1 MAMAKLDLDQFSR
14 ESQSSESLHFENM
27 DDEIEGVG
35 VNVAEDD
42 VGEDDREEHDIDGKD
57 NVSNVVG
64 QPS

>member
-27 DDEIEGVG
+27 DDEIEGD
-35 VNVAEDD
+35 N
-42 VGEDDREEHDIDGKD
+42 VGEEIDREEHDIGGKV
-57 NVSNVVG
+57 NVTNVVS

>member
-27 DDEIEGVG
+27 DDEIEGV
-35 VNVAEDD
+35 NE
-42 VGEDDREEHDIDGKD
+42 GEEEDREEHDITSKV
-57 NVSNVVG
+57 NVTNVVS

>member
-27 DDEIEGVG
+27 DDEIEVVEGVG
-35 VNVAEDD
+35 EN
-42 VGEDDREEHDIDGKD
+42 DRDINACVSDKV
-57 NVSNVVG
+57 NVSNVVS